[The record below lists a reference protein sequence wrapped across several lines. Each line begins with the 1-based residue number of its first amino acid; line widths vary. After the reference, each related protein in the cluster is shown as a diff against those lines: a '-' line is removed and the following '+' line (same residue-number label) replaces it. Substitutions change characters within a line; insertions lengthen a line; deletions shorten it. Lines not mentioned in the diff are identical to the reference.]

1 MRYTVMII
9 AMPQADVIELTD
21 VYADT
26 DAEAMEYAMNQAC
39 FTGAQDY
46 MLIVND
52 AAGVFNATVQD
63 TRSARISTPDTV

>member
-52 AAGVFNATVQD
+52 AAGDFNATVQG
-63 TRSARISTPDTV
+63 TGSARISTPDTV